1 MIRRCLVARSPVS
14 LMKKKIL
21 EIVCVCRDGQEALD
35 SIVTYIP
42 NVALLDIEMPKL
54 NGLDV
59 LDEVQKQGINTKI
72 AILTTFQS
80 PGYVRRALESGACAF
95 ITKDQDA
102 EEVSNIIRDIHSGKV
117 VVDSALL
124 LSGATLPA
132 NPLKPRHQ
140 DVLKTDYGRK
150 NRQSNC
156 TGTIPFSR
164 YCEEL
169 PI

>member
-1 MIRRCLVARSPVS
+1 
-14 LMKKKIL
+14 
-21 EIVCVCRDGQEALD
+21 
-35 SIVTYIP
+35 
-42 NVALLDIEMPKL
+42 MPKL

-132 NPLKPRHQ
+132 NPLKPRHK
-140 DVLKTDYGRK
+140 DVLKLTMEGKTVNQIARELYLSHGTVK
-150 NRQSNC
+150 NYLSEAIQLLHC
-156 TGTIPFSR
+156 TSR
-164 YCEEL
+164 VEAAHTARTNGW
-169 PI
+169 I